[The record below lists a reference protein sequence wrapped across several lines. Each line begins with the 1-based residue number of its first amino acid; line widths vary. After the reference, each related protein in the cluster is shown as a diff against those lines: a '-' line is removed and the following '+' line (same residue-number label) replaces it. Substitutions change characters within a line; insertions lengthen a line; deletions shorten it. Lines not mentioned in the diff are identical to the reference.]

1 MLKQDAIINI
11 RDKYQQI
18 SPYLNEQT
26 RRIWAATEALG
37 LGYGGITSVSEA
49 TGLSH
54 NTIRSG
60 LGELAGSSDSRVP
73 AGMLRSRGG
82 GRKALTQKDASLK
95 QDLDSL
101 VEPTSRGD
109 PESPLRWS
117 CKSVVKL
124 AWELQAMGHQICSK
138 TVATLLKDMGYSLQ
152 GNRKTQ
158 EGKHHPDRDRQFV
171 HINRRVREFQMMSAP
186 VISVD
191 TKKKELVGNFKNAGV
206 EWEPTAS
213 PTEVKTHD
221 FIDPEL
227 GKAIPYGVYDLR
239 HNQAWVSIGIDHDT
253 AAFAVETIRQWWQN
267 MGKPLYQH
275 SQELLIT
282 ADCGGSNGYR
292 SRLWKLKL
300 QEFADETGLTVHVCH
315 FPPGT
320 SKWNRIEHR
329 LFCHITQ
336 NWRGRPLESLM
347 IIVNLISHTT
357 TFEGLQVSAELDKNH
372 YEIGIKVSDEDFNA
386 IEISK
391 DVFHGEWNYQISPRT
406 MK

>member
-1 MLKQDAIINI
+1 
-11 RDKYQQI
+11 
-18 SPYLNEQT
+18 
-26 RRIWAATEALG
+26 
-37 LGYGGITSVSEA
+37 
-49 TGLSH
+49 
-54 NTIRSG
+54 
-60 LGELAGSSDSRVP
+60 
-73 AGMLRSRGG
+73 MLRSSGG
-82 GRKALTQKDASLK
+82 GRKALTEKDASLK
-95 QDLDSL
+95 KDLDSL

-124 AWELQAMGHQICSK
+124 AAELQGMGHQICSK
-138 TVATLLKDMGYSLQ
+138 TVATLLNQMGYSLQ

-171 HINRRVREFQMMSAP
+171 HINRTVREFQMMSAP

-213 PTEVKTHD
+213 LTEVKTHD
-221 FIDPEL
+221 FIDPQL
-227 GKAIPYGVYDLR
+227 GKAIPYAVYDLR

-253 AAFAVETIRQWWQN
+253 AAFAVETIRQWWPN

-315 FPPGT
+315 FPPQT

-357 TFEGLQVSAELDKNH
+357 TQQGLQVSAELDKNH
-372 YEIGIKVSDEDFNA
+372 YEVGIKVSDEDFNA
-386 IEISK
+386 IDLSK